1 MVLDPRVLDPG
12 FPRIFRRFTPQTVF
26 MHVGAASCDF
36 AIFAASFVERVY
48 VVDPAR
54 IPDRSA
60 ERYARLPIN
69 LRLVRSSEQGLPIP
83 EGTVDLA
90 LTEDPSLLR
99 FIRRC
104 LAPGGVLLS
113 PDRALSNAL
122 RDAGYTRV
130 RVPWFN
136 PLVEAVKP

>member
-1 MVLDPRVLDPG
+1 MGIEADFSRL
-12 FPRIFRRFTPQTVF
+12 IRRFTPSTVF

-36 AIFAASFVERVY
+36 AILAAGFVERVY
-48 VVDPAR
+48 AVDPAS
-54 IPDRSA
+54 IP
-60 ERYARLPIN
+60 ERGTRLPIN
-69 LRLVRSSEQGLPIP
+69 LRLVASSEQGLPIP
-83 EGTVDLA
+83 EGTVDIA
-90 LTEDPSLLR
+90 LTEDPTKLR

-104 LAPGGVLLS
+104 LVPGGILLS

-136 PLVEAVKP
+136 PLMEAMR

>member
-1 MVLDPRVLDPG
+1 MLVERLL
-12 FPRIFRRFTPQTVF
+12 RRFTPSTVF
-26 MHVGAASCDF
+26 MHVGAADCEL
-36 AIFAASFVERVY
+36 AIVAAGYVERVY

-54 IPDRSA
+54 IPPRGT
-60 ERYARLPIN
+60 RLPVN
-69 LRLVRSSEQGLPIP
+69 LRLVASSEEGLPIP
-83 EGTVDLA
+83 EGTVDIA
-90 LTEDPSLLR
+90 LTEDPTRLR

-104 LAPGGVLLS
+104 LVPGGVLLS

-136 PLVEAVKP
+136 PLVEAMR

>member
-1 MVLDPRVLDPG
+1 MLVDPRFDKLL
-12 FPRIFRRFTPQTVF
+12 RRFTPTTVF
-26 MHVGAASCDF
+26 MHVGAANCDF
-36 AIFAASFVERVY
+36 AILAASFVERVY

-54 IPDRSA
+54 IP
-60 ERYARLPIN
+60 ERETRLPIN
-69 LRLVRSSEQGLPIP
+69 LRLLASSEQGLPIP

-90 LTEDPSLLR
+90 LTEDPSQLR
-99 FIRRC
+99 YIRRC

-122 RDAGYTRV
+122 RDAGYSRI

-136 PLVEAVKP
+136 PLVEAMR